1 MTGNKIFGTILL
13 ILGVALILL
22 GLYNAYSVFQG
33 KTVLPQVFQDYS
45 IESVDNTQNEMQA
58 LLDTQLEKVIPA
70 GSLLKMLNLIAW
82 SIFTGIIFMA
92 GSKIAMI
99 GVRLMK

>member
-1 MTGNKIFGTILL
+1 MKGNKILGTILL
-13 ILGVALILL
+13 IIGLVLILW
-22 GLYNAYSVFQG
+22 GLYNAYNVFQG
-33 KTVLPQVFQDYS
+33 KAVLPQVFQDYS
-45 IESVDNTQNEMQA
+45 IEGVDNVQNEMQV

-82 SIFTGIIFMA
+82 SIFTGIIFMG

>member
-13 ILGVALILL
+13 ILGIVLILW
-22 GLYNAYSVFQG
+22 GLYNAYNVFQG
-33 KTVLPQVFQDYS
+33 ETVLPQVFQDYS
-45 IESVDNTQNEMQA
+45 IESVDSAQNEMQV
-58 LLDTQLEKVIPA
+58 LLDSQLEKVIPA